1 MEAHVFRDSALRAEV
16 VPLDELRQEVAGL
29 AERDWVWVD
38 AIEPSP
44 EDLTVLQRQLD
55 LHDLAV
61 EDVQQRNQ
69 RAKIELYPGHA
80 FAVFRPFSRSSDA
93 LAESELFVFVSHR
106 FLVTLRFPPAC
117 DLERAISRW
126 PLLATLAPG
135 TGSALYAVADEIVDD
150 YLEVVEELED
160 RADELE
166 GEVFQSEFVQAEG
179 PPLQLEILRLR
190 RDAVRLKRHA
200 IPTRQV
206 IDRLADDS
214 DLVTEPLVHYLR
226 DITDHLLRTIELAD
240 GVREILTTIVDIRMA
255 QSANQL
261 NEVMKKL
268 SAWAGII
275 LVPTLIAGIYGMNF
289 DHMPELHWTLG
300 YPLALGMMV
309 AFGMYGELVSLVRDR
324 FPAMRIVTDR
334 DTPGTSAVASSRA
347 DVRDLL
353 RSLARPGGP
362 IVEGAGAQPPQ
373 GSQP

>member
-1 MEAHVFRDSALRAEV
+1 MEAFAFREGALGSDAVPLDALRAAV
-16 VPLDELRQEVAGL
+16 SGL
-29 AERDWVWVD
+29 GEGEWIWVD
-38 AIEPSP
+38 AVDPSMD
-44 EDLTVLQRQLD
+44 DLTTLQKQLD

-61 EDVQQRNQ
+61 EDVQHRDQRP
-69 RAKIELYPGHA
+69 KLDLYPGHA
-80 FAVFRPFSRSSDA
+80 FAVFRPLSYRPDGPTG
-93 LAESELFVFVSHR
+93 SELFLFVSRR
-106 FLVTLRFPPAC
+106 FLVTLRFPPVFEMEKAKH
-117 DLERAISRW
+117 RW
-126 PLLATLAPG
+126 PILATLAPG
-135 TGSALYAVADEIVDD
+135 PCSALYAVADEIVDE
-150 YLEVVEELED
+150 YLEVVEKLEE

-166 GEVFQSEFVQAEG
+166 GEVFRSEFVQAEG
-179 PPLQLEILRLR
+179 AQLQLEILRLR

-214 DLVTEPLVHYLR
+214 DLVTEPLVPYLR
-226 DITDHLLRTIELAD
+226 DITDHLLRTIELTD

-309 AFGMYGELVSLVRDR
+309 AAAAALYVGFRKRGWL
-324 FPAMRIVTDR
+324 
-334 DTPGTSAVASSRA
+334 
-347 DVRDLL
+347 
-353 RSLARPGGP
+353 
-362 IVEGAGAQPPQ
+362 
-373 GSQP
+373 

>member
-1 MEAHVFRDSALRAEV
+1 MEAHVFRDRVLRTDP
-16 VPLDELRQEVAGL
+16 VPLDELRVVLSDLGEG
-29 AERDWVWVD
+29 EWIWVD
-38 AIEPSP
+38 AVDPSTD
-44 EDLTVLQRQLD
+44 DLTTLQKQLN

-61 EDVQQRNQ
+61 EDVQQRDQ
-69 RAKIELYPGHA
+69 RPKLDLYPGHA
-80 FAVFRPFSRSSDA
+80 FAVFRPLSYGPDG
-93 LAESELFVFVSHR
+93 LTGSELFLFVSRR
-106 FLVTLRFPPAC
+106 FLVTLRFPPV
-117 DLERAISRW
+117 LEMEKAKHRW
-126 PLLATLAPG
+126 PILAALAPG
-135 TGSALYAVADEIVDD
+135 PCSALYAVADEIVDD
-150 YLEVVEELED
+150 YLEVVEELEE

-166 GEVFQSEFVQAEG
+166 GEVFRSEFVQAEG
-179 PPLQLEILRLR
+179 APIQLEILRLR

-214 DLVTEPLVHYLR
+214 DLVTEPLVPYLR

-309 AFGMYGELVSLVRDR
+309 A
-324 FPAMRIVTDR
+324 A
-334 DTPGTSAVASSRA
+334 AVALYRGF
-347 DVRDLL
+347 RKRGWL
-353 RSLARPGGP
+353 
-362 IVEGAGAQPPQ
+362 
-373 GSQP
+373 